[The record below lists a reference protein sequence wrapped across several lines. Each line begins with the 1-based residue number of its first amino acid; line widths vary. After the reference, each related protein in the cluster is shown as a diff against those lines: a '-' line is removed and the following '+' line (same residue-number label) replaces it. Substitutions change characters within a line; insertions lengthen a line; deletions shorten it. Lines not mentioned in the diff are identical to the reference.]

1 MIIADAG
8 PIIAFARI
16 GRLELLQRVV
26 ADLMVP
32 EAVYDDLV
40 VKGRGKPGADEVAKS
55 PWIRRVSVQDRDAVM
70 DFPPVLAQGEREAI
84 VLAQERRA
92 TLLMDDQRARE
103 VAQER
108 GIEVVGVLW
117 VLGEAKRR
125 GFVTEVRSIVE
136 ELLTIGYRLHPERV
150 IRPFLQELGEAPFD
164 SEQ

>member
-8 PIIAFARI
+8 PIIAFVRI

-40 VKGRGKPGADEVAKS
+40 VKGRGKPGADEVARS
-55 PWIRRVSVQDRDAVM
+55 TWIRHVSIQDRDAVT
-70 DFPPVLAQGEREAI
+70 DFPPVLEQGEREAI
-84 VLAQERRA
+84 VLAEERRA
-92 TLLMDDQRARE
+92 TLLMDDHRARE
-103 VAQER
+103 AAEER

-150 IRPFLQELGEAPFD
+150 IRPFLQELGEAPLGP
-164 SEQ
+164 EQ